1 LFAAATGPASIG
13 FGTAKKRG
21 ARRTS
26 GPAQSRLTGRRE
38 FFICQRLAAPSIVA
52 ARRIRGGAGSA
63 LTSNAR
69 LKSDGDELGMRVSS
83 NAVTAGVAAV
93 VAALIAPRAR
103 AQVFGGPKSGEI
115 GFLPTVTQ
123 NGDDIVWMH
132 NWILLPVTI
141 GISLLV
147 LGLIV
152 YIVYNFNET
161 ANPTPSRRTHNGLL
175 EFAWTVA
182 PALVLV
188 VIAVPSFRLLA
199 DQLIIPAPDLT
210 LKVTASQWHWNYG
223 YPKSEGGF
231 SFDSLYVEEKD
242 LKPGQPPVI
251 TADHE
256 MVVPVNKVIEL
267 DVVSQDVIHSF
278 SVPSF
283 GIKIDAIPG
292 RLNKTWFKAEQV
304 GFFYG
309 QCSNICGIDHAFM
322 PINVRVL
329 SQSDY
334 DAWLVSAKKQFAVLD
349 RVDVAAAPRVQP

>member
-1 LFAAATGPASIG
+1 M
-13 FGTAKKRG
+13 RV
-21 ARRTS
+21 
-26 GPAQSRLTGRRE
+26 RLSAIRAG
-38 FFICQRLAAPSIVA
+38 LAA
-52 ARRIRGGAGSA
+52 
-63 LTSNAR
+63 
-69 LKSDGDELGMRVSS
+69 VS
-83 NAVTAGVAAV
+83 
-93 VAALIAPRAR
+93 AALIATKAG
-103 AQVFGGPKSGEI
+103 AQIFGGPKPGEI
-115 GFLPTVTQ
+115 GFLPGNTQ
-123 NGDDIVWMH
+123 NADDIMWFH

-147 LGLIV
+147 LALIV
-152 YIVYNFNET
+152 YIVWRFNET
-161 ANPTPSRRTHNGLL
+161 TNPVPSRRTHNGVL

-188 VIAVPSFRLLA
+188 IIAVPSFRLLA

-231 SFDSLYVEEKD
+231 SFDSLYVEPKD
-242 LKPGQPPVI
+242 LKPGQPDII

-256 MVVPVNKVIEL
+256 MVVPVGKVIEV
-267 DVVSQDVIHSF
+267 DVTSQDVIHSF

-292 RLNKTWFKAEQV
+292 RLNKTWFKADKE
-304 GFFYG
+304 GMFYG

-329 SQSDY
+329 SRADY
-334 DAWLVSAKKQFAVLD
+334 EAWLVQAKKQFAVLD
-349 RVDVAAAPRVQP
+349 RVDVAAAPRVRP

>member
-1 LFAAATGPASIG
+1 MRVRSAIKAASAA
-13 FGTAKKRG
+13 
-21 ARRTS
+21 
-26 GPAQSRLTGRRE
+26 L
-38 FFICQRLAAPSIVA
+38 LAALAVPA
-52 ARRIRGGAGSA
+52 A
-63 LTSNAR
+63 
-69 LKSDGDELGMRVSS
+69 E
-83 NAVTAGVAAV
+83 
-93 VAALIAPRAR
+93 
-103 AQVFGGPKSGEI
+103 AQIFGGPKSGEI
-115 GFLPTVTQ
+115 GFLPANTE
-123 NGDDIVWMH
+123 NADGIFWFH
-132 NWILLPVTI
+132 NWILLPATI
-141 GISLLV
+141 AISLLV
-147 LGLIV
+147 LALIV
-152 YIVYNFNET
+152 YIVWRFNET
-161 ANPTPSRRTHNGLL
+161 ANPVPSRRTHNGVL

-199 DQLIIPAPDLT
+199 QQLIIPAPDLT

-242 LKPGQPPVI
+242 LKPGQPNII

-256 MVVPVNKVIEL
+256 MVVPVGKVIEV
-267 DVVSQDVIHSF
+267 DVTSQDVIHSF

-292 RLNKTWFKAEQV
+292 RLNKTWFKAERE
-304 GFFYG
+304 GMFYG

-334 DAWLVSAKKQFAVLD
+334 EAWLAQAKKQFAVLD
-349 RVDVAAAPRVQP
+349 RVEVAAAPRVHP

>member
-1 LFAAATGPASIG
+1 MRVRSAIKAASAALLPA
-13 FGTAKKRG
+13 
-21 ARRTS
+21 
-26 GPAQSRLTGRRE
+26 
-38 FFICQRLAAPSIVA
+38 LAAPA
-52 ARRIRGGAGSA
+52 A
-63 LTSNAR
+63 
-69 LKSDGDELGMRVSS
+69 E
-83 NAVTAGVAAV
+83 
-93 VAALIAPRAR
+93 
-103 AQVFGGPKSGEI
+103 AQIFGGPKSGEI
-115 GFLPTVTQ
+115 GFLPANTE
-123 NGDDIVWMH
+123 NADGIFWFH
-132 NWILLPVTI
+132 NWILLPATI
-141 GISLLV
+141 AISLLV
-147 LGLIV
+147 LALIV
-152 YIVYNFNET
+152 YIVWRFNET
-161 ANPTPSRRTHNGLL
+161 ANPVPSRRTHNGVL

-199 DQLIIPAPDLT
+199 QQLIIPAPDLT

-242 LKPGQPPVI
+242 LKPGQPNII

-256 MVVPVNKVIEL
+256 MVVPVGKVIEV
-267 DVVSQDVIHSF
+267 DVTSQDVIHSF

-292 RLNKTWFKAEQV
+292 RLNKTWFKAEHE
-304 GFFYG
+304 GMFYG

-334 DAWLVSAKKQFAVLD
+334 EAWLAQAKKQFAVLD
-349 RVDVAAAPRVQP
+349 RVEVAAAPRVHP

>member
-1 LFAAATGPASIG
+1 MRVRLNAIRAGLAGLLAGFAAPM
-13 FGTAKKRG
+13 
-21 ARRTS
+21 
-26 GPAQSRLTGRRE
+26 AQ
-38 FFICQRLAAPSIVA
+38 
-52 ARRIRGGAGSA
+52 
-63 LTSNAR
+63 
-69 LKSDGDELGMRVSS
+69 
-83 NAVTAGVAAV
+83 
-93 VAALIAPRAR
+93 
-103 AQVFGGPKSGEI
+103 AQIFGGPKSGEI
-115 GFLPTVTQ
+115 GFLPPVTQ
-123 NGDDIVWMH
+123 NADGIFWFH

-147 LGLIV
+147 LALIV
-152 YIVYNFNET
+152 YIVWRFNET
-161 ANPTPSRRTHNGLL
+161 ANPVPSRRTHNGAL
-175 EFAWTVA
+175 EITWTVL
-182 PALVLV
+182 PALTLV

-199 DQLIIPAPDLT
+199 EQLIIPAPDLT

-256 MVVPVNKVIEL
+256 MVVPVGKVIEL

-283 GIKIDAIPG
+283 GVKIDAIPG
-292 RLNKTWFKAEQV
+292 RLNKSWFKADHE
-304 GFFYG
+304 GIFYG

-329 SQSDY
+329 SQPDY
-334 DAWLVSAKKQFAVLD
+334 EAWLAQAKKQFAVSD
-349 RVDVAAAPRVQP
+349 QVDVAAPPRAHP